1 MANFIFVKETFN
13 EGKELGFYEGIEL
26 KYGENAFKT
35 LDEARSFAFEA
46 VHGMGLHATV
56 YDYDKE
62 LDEYL
67 EFYSL

>member
-1 MANFIFVKETFN
+1 MFGVLVYGVYNNEDNYNFFKI
-13 EGKELGFYEGIEL
+13 
-26 KYGENAFKT
+26 FKT